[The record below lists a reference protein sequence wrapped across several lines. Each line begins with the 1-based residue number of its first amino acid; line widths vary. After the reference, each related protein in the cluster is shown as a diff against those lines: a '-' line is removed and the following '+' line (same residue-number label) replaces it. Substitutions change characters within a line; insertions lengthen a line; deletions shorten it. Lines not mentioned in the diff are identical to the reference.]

1 MKELKVLVIDVGGTN
16 VKLLAS
22 GHRKSIRFPSG
33 KYMTPSHM
41 VAEIRAL
48 TKDWEYDVVSMGYP
62 GVVRR
67 NKILTE
73 PHNLAHGWIRYNFRS
88 AFRRPVRIMNDAAMQ
103 ALGSYRKGTMMFLG
117 LGTGLGFAVVAGG
130 VVLPIEAAH
139 LSYKGGTF
147 EHYMGKAGLLRM
159 GHRKWTHAVALAVDR
174 LREAIHPDDVVLGG
188 GNSKSLLRLPKGCR
202 LGGNKFAFIGGFRM
216 WQNYLPAMKR
226 RKKK

>member
-1 MKELKVLVIDVGGTN
+1 MKEKKVLVIDIGGTN
-16 VKLLAS
+16 VKMLLS
-22 GHRKSIRFPSG
+22 GLRKSRRFPSG

-41 VAEIRAL
+41 VAEIKTL
-48 TKDWEYDVVSMGYP
+48 TKDWEYDAVSIGYP

-73 PHNLAHGWIRYNFRS
+73 PHNLAHGWIRFNFRS

-117 LGTGLGFAVVAGG
+117 LGTGLGFAVVAEG

-188 GNSKSLLRLPKGCR
+188 GNAKSLMKLPKACR
-202 LGGNKFAFIGGFRM
+202 LGGNKFAFTGGFRM
-216 WQNYLPAMKR
+216 WQEDGARKR
-226 RKKK
+226 ARKK